1 MITADTI
8 KVEVARDA
16 VSSHDPDFFGESSY
30 KSAEG
35 KILRFERMEKG
46 RPLGLSRVDIYDEK
60 AQFEFSAKILGSDY
74 CHGITA
80 ETVQAVPSLFSRSG
94 KIEVR
99 EAEFFDTAKVYC
111 LHVATNTRPS
121 NLRDAIYAAS
131 LGSLNSRWRYS
142 NYGAVRDEGFVFAH
156 RSKSRKVRLSGYD
169 KFREMNSNGKA
180 KYAQELRA
188 DLLSG
193 VLRLETQL
201 KSFRE
206 IREYLQVGVVGEN
219 ISLLEALGSSANP
232 NLRIFDEVIY
242 SVTSGADARI
252 LEIDEM
258 WNSLRNNGMRQTKE
272 IWFMKHVFDLYEGEW
287 QRIEEFVRFAYA
299 SNPSREIGKWKK
311 ALAMWK
317 LAKEQDTGTALRAIE
332 EVRDLLAAAA

>member
-16 VSSHDPDFFGESSY
+16 VPSHNPDFFGVHSHETTD
-30 KSAEG
+30 G
-35 KILRFERMEKG
+35 KIIRFDRMEKG
-46 RPLGLSRVDIYDEK
+46 RPLGLTRVDLYDEK
-60 AQFEFSAKILGSDY
+60 AQFLFSAKILGSDY
-74 CHGITA
+74 YRGITS
-80 ETVQAVPSLFSRSG
+80 ETVQRVPDLLSRSG
-94 KIEVR
+94 NIEVR
-99 EAEFFDTAKVYC
+99 ETAFLDTAKVFRFD
-111 LHVATNTRPS
+111 VAVNTRPS

-142 NYGAVRDEGFVFAH
+142 NYGAARDEGFVFAH
-156 RSKSRKVRLSGYD
+156 RSKSRNVRLSGYD
-169 KFREMNSNGKA
+169 KFREMNSRKEVKHA
-180 KYAQELRA
+180 EELRS
-188 DLLSG
+188 DLLNG
-193 VLRLETQL
+193 VLRIETQL
-201 KSFRE
+201 TSYAEMRK
-206 IREYLQVGVVGEN
+206 YLDVGTVGEDV
-219 ISLLEALGSSANP
+219 LLFDALRSSANP
-232 NLRIFDEVIY
+232 NLRVFDEVIY
-242 SVTSGADARI
+242 SVTAGADARI
-252 LEIDEM
+252 LEIGEM

-287 QRIEEFVRFAYA
+287 QRIEEFIRFAYA